1 MIRKA
6 LVLSVFLLSGCS
18 GSASDE
24 QSPAPV
30 ALVVLGEAEKG
41 AIPETVTLYG
51 VVEISPA
58 AQHVLPAP
66 TEAVVKSIDA
76 PAGTRVQPGQVI
88 AQLMESPGT
97 RLELAR
103 ATSEAHAA
111 DQAYARAQRLR
122 ADGLVGNSELETAH
136 AAALSADATRDSLI
150 SRRESLS
157 LRSPAAGYVA
167 TITPSRGDIVA
178 SGSVVATIAQV
189 GDVRAHFGIDSAIA
203 RRVGTGASLTIV
215 PSAGGEPIGS
225 QILSVSPI
233 VDAQTRLASVFASIP
248 PNTKLN
254 AGVPLTAAL
263 SLDLPQDTLTIP
275 YSALLNDGGQPYAFV
290 VVGGVAHRR
299 DVIVGAA
306 SRDRIAIVKGVKV
319 GEQVITD
326 GGTAVE
332 DGMKVR
338 VK

>member
-1 MIRKA
+1 MIRTTIVA
-6 LVLSVFLLSGCS
+6 TVLMLSGCS

-24 QSPAPV
+24 QAPAPV
-30 ALVVLGEAEKG
+30 ALVVLVQAEKG

-76 PAGTRVQPGQVI
+76 PAGTRVQRGQVI
-88 AQLMESPGT
+88 AQLMESPAT

-103 ATSEAHAA
+103 AASDAHAA

-150 SRRESLS
+150 SRRESLN
-157 LRSPAAGYVA
+157 LRAPAAGYVA

-178 SGSVVATIAQV
+178 SGSAVATIAQV
-189 GDVRAHFGIDSAIA
+189 GDVRAHFGIDSAFVRRIA
-203 RRVGTGASLTIV
+203 SGASLVIA
-215 PSAGGEPIGS
+215 PSAGGAPINS

-233 VDAQTRLASVFASIP
+233 IDAQTKLASVFASIP

-275 YSALLNDGGQPYAFV
+275 YSGLLNDGGQPYVFV
-290 VVGGVAHRR
+290 VVDGVAHRQ
-299 DVIVGAA
+299 DVVIGAA
-306 SRDRIAIVKGVKV
+306 GRDRIAIVKGVKV
-319 GEQVITD
+319 GDHVITD

-338 VK
+338 VQ

>member
-1 MIRKA
+1 MIRT
-6 LVLSVFLLSGCS
+6 VFLASLLLLSSCS
-18 GSASDE
+18 GPAGDE
-24 QSPAPV
+24 QPPPPV
-30 ALVVLGEAEKG
+30 ALVALGQAESG
-41 AIPETVTLYG
+41 SIPETVTLYG
-51 VVEISPA
+51 VAEISPA

-76 PAGTRVQPGQVI
+76 PAGTRVQRGQVI
-88 AQLMESPGT
+88 AQLVESPAT

-103 ATSEAHAA
+103 ASSDAHAA

-136 AAALSADATRDSLI
+136 AAALSADATRDSLV

-157 LRSPAAGYVA
+157 LRAPAAGYVA

-189 GDVRAHFGIDSAIA
+189 GDMRAHFGIDSALV
-203 RRVGTGASLTIV
+203 RRVASGASLVIA
-215 PSAGGEPIGS
+215 PSAGGAPFKSE
-225 QILSVSPI
+225 ILSISPI
-233 VDAQTRLASVFASIP
+233 IDAQTKLASVFARIP
-248 PNTKLN
+248 PDTKLN

-275 YSALLNDGGQPYAFV
+275 YSALLNDGGQPYVFV
-290 VVGGVAHRR
+290 VVDGVAHRR
-299 DVIVGAA
+299 DVVIGPAG
-306 SRDRIAIVKGVKV
+306 RDRVAIVKGVKA
-319 GEQVITD
+319 GDHVITD

-338 VK
+338 FK